1 MSQQAMGG
9 LYIKYIRSYTY
20 VSNLRLNI
28 VYLTFYSLRSF
39 IYSVITFFYQLR
51 YQSIYTNLFFQRI
64 LNLVCMFLIGV
75 QRKKSVELCHFMQ
88 LINTE
93 RYTFERKMF
102 QYVLWII
109 NKIELFV

>member
-1 MSQQAMGG
+1 MGG

-39 IYSVITFFYQLR
+39 IYSVIAFFLPA
-51 YQSIYTNLFFQRI
+51 SISVHLYKLVLSTNFKHCVQ
-64 LNLVCMFLIGV
+64 FLIGV
-75 QRKKSVELCHFMQ
+75 QRKKSVELCHLMQ

-109 NKIELFV
+109 NKI